1 MYVLYF
7 KVKTYIQ
14 LRWNEFLL
22 ANGECEVKKKPQ
34 AKKVAVV
41 NIYLI
46 VDYLFVINLVRNLIG
61 K

>member
-34 AKKVAVV
+34 AKKVAVAV
-41 NIYLI
+41 SYTHLTLPTIL
-46 VDYLFVINLVRNLIG
+46 LV
-61 K
+61 

>member
-41 NIYLI
+41 IYLI

>member
-41 NIYLI
+41 IFIGTFHNI
-46 VDYLFVINLVRNLIG
+46 V
-61 K
+61 